1 MIFTDMRERIWGMDE
16 LIHPLKTAMI
26 LVGQMTKMPLLNPW
40 RGKKMSWL
48 SVVGEEE
55 DEGVGCGYTEVV
67 VVVARGGMVVICI
80 GAASVQVCVVWMT
93 PVT

>member
-1 MIFTDMRERIWGMDE
+1 
-16 LIHPLKTAMI
+16 
-26 LVGQMTKMPLLNPW
+26 MPMFSPW

-55 DEGVGCGYTEVV
+55 DEGVGCGCTKVV
-67 VVVARGGMVVICI
+67 TVVARGGMVAICT
-80 GAASVQVCVVWMT
+80 GVASVQVCVVWMI